1 MITSKAMLTIKLLY
15 IYNKL
20 RSDKKNIFD
29 NTFGND
35 VLTNVN
41 LVSFRT
47 LSLDKPF
54 KKAKGKATKSSKR

>member
-1 MITSKAMLTIKLLY
+1 MT
-15 IYNKL
+15 
-20 RSDKKNIFD
+20 KKDIFD